1 LGYPDGINPFAG
13 YDNMLAEAFLGGHLY
28 LPVEPRKEL
37 LALADPYDPVQNAPY
52 RMGDASLYRGKY
64 YLNWGPTPALVL
76 FLPFRALTG
85 RYFPQTMALAL
96 FGFLGVVATTG
107 VVLFLGRRTP
117 GWMLVLAAA
126 TLGFANA
133 VPYVLRRVFV
143 YEVSVTCAYGM
154 MAAAVYCFVTGA
166 LGERPRLKR
175 VALGSLLVGLAA
187 GARPPMLLGI
197 GLGLVVTWRLL
208 RGERWGLALAALLG
222 PFAVCVGLLGLYNY
236 LRFDSWTDF
245 GYQYI
250 LTTTQNNRLYPL
262 FQWRRIPLGLELLF
276 LEPPTL
282 SLDFPFWLLE
292 PRTYWEPPKEFC
304 GAPVAGILVGTPVV
318 NLLLLLPFVWWGLRR
333 ATATTVA
340 ALAALGLGVAVFV
353 SGAVCPQMRYVLYLA
368 GLLQTAALLVWFHL
382 SSWLGRGVRVAGA
395 ALAVYGIVFHVF
407 ISFTGY
413 DDSFVWGSPRAY
425 RAIEGFFTPLQEAC
439 LRVSGL
445 RYGPVRMR
453 VQFAAAEP
461 GTSVPLVVTGQT
473 WAGDFAFAR
482 YETAETV
489 VFGLDHWGHPARWSR
504 PVKVRPGQTYEI
516 EVHMGSL
523 YPASP
528 ALLARLFPGAS
539 LERVRREFVVR
550 LDGQEVMR
558 EESEFY
564 RSGLREVTIG
574 ENRIGG
580 SSCGP
585 RFIGKVLEAR
595 RADGV

>member
-1 LGYPDGINPFAG
+1 
-13 YDNMLAEAFLGGHLY
+13 
-28 LPVEPRKEL
+28 
-37 LALADPYDPVQNAPY
+37 
-52 RMGDASLYRGKY
+52 
-64 YLNWGPTPALVL
+64 
-76 FLPFRALTG
+76 
-85 RYFPQTMALAL
+85 
-96 FGFLGVVATTG
+96 
-107 VVLFLGRRTP
+107 
-117 GWMLVLAAA
+117 
-126 TLGFANA
+126 
-133 VPYVLRRVFV
+133 
-143 YEVSVTCAYGM
+143 M

-166 LGERPRLKR
+166 LGERPSLQR
-175 VALGSLLVGLAA
+175 VAAGSLLVGLAA

-197 GLGLVVTWRLL
+197 GLGLLVTWRLL
-208 RGERWGLALAALLG
+208 RGERRARALVALAG
-222 PFAVCVGLLGLYNY
+222 PFAVCVGLLGWYNY

-250 LTTTQNNRLYPL
+250 LTTTENNRLYPL

-304 GAPVAGILVGTPVV
+304 GAPVAGILSGTPVV

-333 ATATTVA
+333 AAPEAATTVA
-340 ALAALGLGVAVFV
+340 TLGALGVGVAVFV
-353 SGAVCPQMRYVLYLA
+353 SGAVCPQMRYVVYLA
-368 GLLQTAALLVWFHL
+368 GLLETAALLVWFHL
-382 SSWLGRGVRVAGA
+382 ASRLGRVARAAGA
-395 ALAVYGIVFHVF
+395 ALAVYGIVFNVF

-413 DDSFVWGSPRAY
+413 DDSFRWGSPRAY
-425 RAIEGFFTPLQEAC
+425 RAVEGFFAPLQEAC

-453 VQFAAAEP
+453 VQFAAAAP
-461 GTSVPLVVTGQT
+461 GTAVPLVVTGRT

-489 VFGLDHWGHPARWSR
+489 VFGLDHWGHPARLSR
-504 PVKVRPGQTYEI
+504 PVTIRPGQTYEI

-539 LERVRREFVVR
+539 RERVRREFVVR
-550 LDGQEVMR
+550 VDGREVMR
-558 EESEFY
+558 EESEFH

-580 SSCGP
+580 TTCGP
-585 RFIGKVLEAR
+585 TFLGKVVEAR
-595 RADGV
+595 RVDGV